1 MRVRLFFYFYRT
13 LVSLLTKFKVFK
25 PSLLIDSSFRNMLNY
40 FQTIALFHAMVKEKR
55 RKKELY
61 S

>member
-1 MRVRLFFYFYRT
+1 MCVRVFFCFCRAF
-13 LVSLLTKFKVFK
+13 VSLLTKFKAFA
-25 PSLLIDSSFRNMLNY
+25 PFLLIDSSFPTMLNY
-40 FQTIALFHAMVKEKR
+40 FQTTTYRHAMVEEKR